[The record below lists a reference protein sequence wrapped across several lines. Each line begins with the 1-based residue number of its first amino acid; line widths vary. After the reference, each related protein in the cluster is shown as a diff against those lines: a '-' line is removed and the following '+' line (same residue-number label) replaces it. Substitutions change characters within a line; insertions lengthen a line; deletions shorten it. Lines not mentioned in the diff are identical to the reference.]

1 MSRSLKILRKQLEE
15 LVCLYGSW
23 LSCSHCLYRSRKL
36 PICSPEYNTSAG
48 DWNSICSDHAL
59 QDTTVVLCT
68 YHGTQYTGPFYHCS
82 NMGVRKLEI
91 LIAFLVF
98 MIAAC
103 FFVELGYAKPKALE
117 VLNGLLF
124 PQLKGKWS
132 H

>member
-1 MSRSLKILRKQLEE
+1 MKTAGGT
-15 LVCLYGSW
+15 CLLIWVLAFLFPLLISIPEIF
-23 LSCSHCLYRSRKL
+23 R